1 MTIFKR
7 ILNLFSVNSKKTKRS
22 QISDEV
28 KERFER
34 KFNDVGKF
42 RYEEDGFIFQSS
54 SGEQKVKWADIERL
68 VAYKK
73 DLVTIDEI
81 CLDII
86 YNNREITVTEETVG
100 WYQFLQKIRL
110 EFPSIPENWDSD
122 IAHPAFATN
131 LRVLYQRADREMP
144 DENNFYARLS
154 NIPKTTIIDVF
165 EKNGWSVRKSGWSD
179 FELSNSWT
187 ELILEETEGELLLNG
202 RVAFHKNNLI
212 LIDCI
217 FDSLGGSYIYEFY
230 NKDKELLIERKKEAN

>member
-7 ILNLFSVNSKKTKRS
+7 ILNLFSNDGNTRGLTQVSDVSKK
-22 QISDEV
+22 
-28 KERFER
+28 RFES
-34 KFNDVGKF
+34 KFNDIGKF
-42 RYEEDGFIFQSS
+42 TYEEDGFIFQSS

-68 VAYKK
+68 IAYKK

-86 YNNREITVTEETVG
+86 YNNREITLTEETAG

-110 EFPSIPENWDSD
+110 VFPSILENWDRD
-122 IAHPAFATN
+122 ITNPAFATN
-131 LRVLYQRADREMP
+131 LRILYQRADREMP

-154 NIPKTTIIDVF
+154 NIPRTTIIDVF
-165 EKNGWSVRKSGWSD
+165 EKNDWAVRKSSWSD

-202 RVAFHKNNLI
+202 RVAFHKDNLI
-212 LIDCI
+212 LIDSI
-217 FDSLGGSYIYEFY
+217 FDSLGGSYVYEFY
-230 NKDKELLIERKKEAN
+230 NKDRELLMERKKEAN